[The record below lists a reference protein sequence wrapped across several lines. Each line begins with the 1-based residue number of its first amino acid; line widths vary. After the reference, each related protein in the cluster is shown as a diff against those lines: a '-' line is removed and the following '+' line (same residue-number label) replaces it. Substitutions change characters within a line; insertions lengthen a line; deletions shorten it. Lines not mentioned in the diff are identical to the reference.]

1 MARVV
6 VVAQRKGGT
15 GKSTVS
21 LSLAAAGGSRAFQRA
36 MVDLDSQGN
45 ASTWALGRAAVRGL
59 RRELSA
65 AVLEYPTARKWL
77 PSGHELLAPNV
88 TREHVIEYVGKHCT
102 YPVPEV
108 PGLSIVP
115 IAPHVHI
122 EDARELLLRELPADW
137 VIVDTGADTSSHP
150 VRSALT
156 QADEV
161 VIPTLPDTFSTW
173 GIEHVL
179 REISSCGRADLI
191 ESGSVRVV
199 INGRQRCT
207 LHDVAERD
215 IREQF
220 GALVSPVVVSRAV
233 AVAEAAITPQLLTK
247 RNPIWK
253 AATQLWA
260 EIEGHKKQKKRG
272 AA

>member
-21 LSLAAAGGSRAFQRA
+21 LSLAAASGSVALRRA

-65 AVLEYPTARKWL
+65 AMLQYPPARNWL
-77 PSGHELLAPNV
+77 PSGHELLDRNATPQDV
-88 TREHVIEYVGKHCT
+88 LAYVEKHCT
-102 YPVPEV
+102 YPVPGV
-108 PGLSIVP
+108 AGLSIAP
-115 IAPHVHI
+115 LAPHVHI
-122 EDARELLLRELPADW
+122 EDAQELLLRELPADW

-150 VRSALT
+150 VRSALS

-161 VIPTLPDTFSTW
+161 VIPTLPDHFSIW
-173 GIEHVL
+173 GVEHVL
-179 REISSCGRADLI
+179 REIAACGRADLI
-191 ESGSVRVV
+191 DDGHVRIV

-220 GALVSPVVVSRAV
+220 GALVSPLVVARAV
-233 AVAEAAITPQLLTK
+233 AVSEAGVTPELLTK

-253 AATQLWA
+253 AAVQLWG
-260 EIEGHKKQKKRG
+260 EIQGHDKPKKRG